1 MAGRYCVRPAFPLS
15 TMFNRKKREQRLL
28 EQVAMIKPTSKSA
41 LKRECLYL
49 CNLNVEKAEKMYDFL
64 VKDMIDIPDIEPA
77 QKPFIQNFG
86 EQASG
91 VIAWLRENQD
101 MLGQGVDF
109 IKGIIASRKG
119 TPIPPSS
126 PLPPINV

>member
-1 MAGRYCVRPAFPLS
+1 
-15 TMFNRKKREQRLL
+15 
-28 EQVAMIKPTSKSA
+28 MIKPTSKSE

-64 VKDMIDIPDIEPA
+64 IKGMDGIPDVEPA
-77 QKPFIQNFG
+77 SKPFIQNFG

-91 VIAWLRENQD
+91 IIGWLRENQD

-109 IKGIIASRKG
+109 IRGIIESRKG
-119 TPIPPSS
+119 TPPAS
-126 PLPPINV
+126 PLPPING